1 MELDAFR
8 CSFFRKCDC
17 VCYKGCIEIVTARS
31 SKFSTWGSRKMNS
44 LIMRSILFPT
54 GSFWNFLTTTNHL
67 PDFLVR

>member
-1 MELDAFR
+1 MELDTFR

-17 VCYKGCIEIVTARS
+17 VCYKGCIEIMTARS

-54 GSFWNFLTTTNHL
+54 GSF
-67 PDFLVR
+67 